1 MKQLLMIFLLLI
13 FVSIF
18 PLNILQLPDN
28 SVLNTKSAL
37 REFIHE
43 QQLIPLEKT
52 EPVRNIN
59 VGKIKMGMSK
69 MNVDQILGKPHMN
82 LLNEYQQY
90 WTIYHRN
97 YNDFMLVM
105 FQNGKVS
112 GVYSNQLMI
121 VTQKGIQH
129 GMTRSDVEQKMGPP
143 LKVFNGKN
151 YKLSLDNHDQVI
163 YQEGAYYIS
172 LYYDKF
178 KNNTVSGIKV
188 LQKNIDLNKANHYPS
203 PNDNLKKDYA
213 RLHFELTNATRK
225 IFEKPILKYHNE
237 IAVVAD
243 QHAEDMAENLY
254 FSHNNQQKETPFD
267 RFKMANLDYVVAGE
281 NIAYGQVSPIEAHH
295 GLMNSSGHRK
305 NILKQDYK
313 NLGVGI
319 AFNNNNQ
326 PYYVE
331 NYITE
336 K

>member
-13 FVSIF
+13 FVIIF

-37 REFIHE
+37 REFIHDQE
-43 QQLIPLEKT
+43 LIPHEDT
-52 EPVRNIN
+52 EPAKNIN

-69 MNVDQILGKPHMN
+69 QSVDQILGKPHMQ

-112 GVYSNQLMI
+112 GVYSNQNMI
-121 VTQKGIQH
+121 VTHKGVQY
-129 GMTRSDVEQKMGPP
+129 GMTRSTVEKKMGQP

-151 YKLSLDNHDQVI
+151 YNLTLDNQEQVI
-163 YQEGAYYIS
+163 YQASAYYITI
-172 LYYDKF
+172 YYDRF

-188 LQKNIDLNKANHYPS
+188 IQKNIDLNKANHYPN
-203 PNDNLKKDYA
+203 PNENLKKDYA

-225 IFEKPILKYHNE
+225 MFAKPILKYHNV
-237 IAVVAD
+237 IAVVAER
-243 QHAEDMAENLY
+243 HAEDIAKHLY
-254 FSHNNQQKETPFD
+254 FSHTNQQKETPFD
-267 RFKMANLDYVVAGE
+267 RFKKADLDYVVAGE

-295 GLMNSSGHRK
+295 GLMNSAGHRK

-313 NLGVGI
+313 SLGVGI

-331 NYITE
+331 NYISE
-336 K
+336 N